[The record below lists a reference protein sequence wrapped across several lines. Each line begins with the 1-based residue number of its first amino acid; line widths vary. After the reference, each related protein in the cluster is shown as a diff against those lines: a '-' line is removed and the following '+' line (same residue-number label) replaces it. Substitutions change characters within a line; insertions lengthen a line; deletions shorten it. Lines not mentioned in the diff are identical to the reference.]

1 MTELDLVKYLLNQME
16 PLKNHPNR
24 DKYCYNFDDVY
35 DARKQWYKNMTGKEW
50 QDDSDKYYNQ

>member
-16 PLKNHPNR
+16 PLKYHPNR

-50 QDDSDKYYNQ
+50 RDD

>member
-1 MTELDLVKYLLNQME
+1 MRQ
-16 PLKNHPNR
+16 HR

-50 QDDSDKYYNQ
+50 QDDYTESRRRKDNAGD

>member
-1 MTELDLVKYLLNQME
+1 MTCKIVFWDRYKIKMRQHRV
-16 PLKNHPNR
+16 
-24 DKYCYNFDDVY
+24 KYCYNFDDVY